1 MSAIFKL
8 QPEPVFKADV
18 IIPRAGEDD
27 GVLNF
32 TFKHRP
38 IKELAEL
45 ENIDEKTAS
54 DYLLEIV
61 DDWALSEPCTREN
74 MGTLIDNY
82 PGAVKAIMTTY
93 YQELTGNREKN

>member
-8 QPEPVFKADV
+8 QPNPVFKADV
-18 IIPRAGEDD
+18 AIPRAGEED

-45 ENIDEKTAS
+45 GKVRISRSFLPK
-54 DYLLEIV
+54 L
-61 DDWALSEPCTREN
+61 TR
-74 MGTLIDNY
+74 
-82 PGAVKAIMTTY
+82 
-93 YQELTGNREKN
+93 